1 MRSYSGETIPLNSR
15 REFTVH
21 FYPFSG
27 HPNSDTCWSLSAG
40 PEGRIYA
47 AACSETTPG
56 ERVVIYRYDDQDNSL
71 ERLFDMDTVVD
82 DPRDSGR
89 ATQCKI
95 HYSFVPS
102 LSDQRLYMATHLS
115 GPPAGESFYNPWL
128 SWHDPKRC
136 FRGSALVAYDVKTDQ
151 VLWWDTL
158 FPKEGCRCL
167 LHDEDAGLLYALS
180 YPRDHLFVYDLKK
193 RTARD
198 LGRIGSINAQVLFL
212 DAWHR
217 VWTSDDYGHLVRYD
231 PRLDRM
237 DVSPYVLPHLAGPQT
252 GWHSVL
258 YDAAADPANGCIY
271 AVPWSGFPRLF
282 RIWPLDGP
290 FGRVEDL
297 GPVTQEYDRT
307 QPVNTYIDHA
317 GGLVVTPDGFLYYVA
332 SRWPKPMGAN
342 PYEDPMEGLVWRL
355 NAQTLERKLVAI
367 LKRPDGQAAQY
378 VSRGAVD
385 RNGNLFFGHLN
396 VLRSAWP
403 AGVFRVQ
410 LPEAHRRKPQ
420 ADSLRMW
427 G

>member
-136 FRGSALVAYDVKTDQ
+136 FRGSALVAYDVKTDL